1 MNIGKISNSTTV
13 KALAMGALLCCAI
26 VRCNN
31 ARAGYINALKNNV
44 RENVDPQDYQYYEN
58 KAKQFGVSEEDVFKN
73 AYDSIQFAHRNY
85 FEGMQS
91 ASGLEE

>member
-1 MNIGKISNSTTV
+1 MNIGKISNPITKT
-13 KALAMGALLCCAI
+13 LAVGMLLGVAI
-26 VRCNN
+26 KCNN
-31 ARAGYINALKNNV
+31 TRNEYVDTLKNSV
-44 RENVDPQDYQYYEN
+44 KETVDPQVYKYYEN
-58 KAKQFGVSEEDVFKN
+58 KAAQFGASEEKVFQN

>member
-58 KAKQFGVSEEDVFKN
+58 KAKQFGVSEEDVFKMLT
-73 AYDSIQFAHRNY
+73 IQFNLLIGTISKECRA
-85 FEGMQS
+85 Q
-91 ASGLEE
+91 AA